1 MIYMLSAITLAVLL
15 VWIEKIIYGNIQQG
29 DELIKSIEA
38 GVLSSVFK
46 IHDRARGA
54 VYKLCEVFLC
64 PAFGFSFALDFPA
77 QRVKIKFS
85 FILVHFHLTPILFYI
100 SGDII

>member
-1 MIYMLSAITLAVLL
+1 IRDRNVTGVQTCALPIL
-15 VWIEKIIYGNIQQG
+15 
-29 DELIKSIEA
+29 KSIEA

-85 FILVHFHLTPILFYI
+85 FILVHFHLTPILFYR
-100 SGDII
+100 SEERRVGKGGRSMESE

>member
-1 MIYMLSAITLAVLL
+1 MLSAITLAVLL

-77 QRVKIKFS
+77 QRVKIKLVIYKRGFNSLRFS
-85 FILVHFHLTPILFYI
+85 YMMKGTGLT
-100 SGDII
+100 